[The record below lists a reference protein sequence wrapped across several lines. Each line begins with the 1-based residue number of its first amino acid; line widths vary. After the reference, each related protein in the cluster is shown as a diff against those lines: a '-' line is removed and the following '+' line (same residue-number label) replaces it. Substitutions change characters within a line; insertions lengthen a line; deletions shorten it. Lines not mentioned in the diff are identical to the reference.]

1 MFLRNITGEQ
11 YRGHVGSLLLS
22 LTGKKEDTPLHYC
35 ISALVDRLVAVADN
49 DVLDDMN
56 LATPS
61 TKNALIQH
69 LTRTQATVRFQQDEE
84 PATPTAPP
92 KQPHIQGF
100 VNRLTGYR

>member
-1 MFLRNITGEQ
+1 MHCDLARHRVSSYSHKQQSEMFLRNITGEQ

-69 LTRTQATVRFQQDEE
+69 LTRTQATVRFQ
-84 PATPTAPP
+84 
-92 KQPHIQGF
+92 
-100 VNRLTGYR
+100 